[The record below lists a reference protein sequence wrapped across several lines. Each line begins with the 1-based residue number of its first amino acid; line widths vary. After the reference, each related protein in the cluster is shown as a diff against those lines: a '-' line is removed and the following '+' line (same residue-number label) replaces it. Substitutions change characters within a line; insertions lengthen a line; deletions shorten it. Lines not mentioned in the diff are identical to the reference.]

1 MSRAK
6 NARHGPRRED
16 DRASSVRQAATADT
30 QPEAPLAAVT
40 AENVYGI
47 PRRLLRTLLVIIA
60 VLGLVMLFRD
70 LLEDS
75 FTGLIRMARSDKPM
89 TLLEAAPRLGLL
101 LGRKPASVEEF
112 AAVCRHARPEDA
124 LAALTALP
132 APVLEHGLLLH
143 ALVEHTDNHAV
154 LSRLLWPGSPLR
166 ARVNARDAT
175 GRTPLHLAARKA
187 DPLFLLILRNAGAE
201 PHVYDAAGVSPLA
214 ELLAAPDKTVA
225 RHAEPLIREGM
236 DLGYPPP
243 PKPKA
248 RQTDA
253 HSPPIGHIPEAAVIR
268 WLLELIAR
276 LDDRSPGFFTL
287 SEQMQ
292 TRADKD
298 YVAILA
304 AALKTLR
311 GSGAPDTL
319 VPVRDLPVPPPTEM
333 ERHYMNSLSPAP
345 PTLDSLVQTEYKGPG
360 EWRWLQ
366 LQEGTGPRMAAVK
379 CLLPEARSASLNWL
393 SALAAGQPS
402 KEPPLELEWKAWDLP
417 PETIVALTVSIFGKN
432 KNQADD
438 RFARLQRDQNAR
450 IRQRSLK
457 ALLRFRD
464 EMEQRHPPLLT
475 CQLLDAASR
484 DSLRAWQEERTKT
497 WGKDKKDDGLDAL
510 CAVRLELPDAA
521 WRAVGSHL
529 TAAAYLKKIHA
540 TRAATRPPGWC
551 RRQTSY
557 EPLRTWNAR
566 PLERQPQAGD
576 RDRAMED
583 FPAARNVIETGLSD
597 GGRHRAPQPERD
609 PGEPLVA
616 VARILGQVSPE
627 TGQRLLRLMLDAG
640 ARPGQPD
647 RHGVL
652 PLDAARAANAP
663 PEVLRLLAPAP
674 AANSPTVRK

>member
-1 MSRAK
+1 M
-6 NARHGPRRED
+6 
-16 DRASSVRQAATADT
+16 
-30 QPEAPLAAVT
+30 
-40 AENVYGI
+40 
-47 PRRLLRTLLVIIA
+47 
-60 VLGLVMLFRD
+60 
-70 LLEDS
+70 
-75 FTGLIRMARSDKPM
+75 
-89 TLLEAAPRLGLL
+89 
-101 LGRKPASVEEF
+101 
-112 AAVCRHARPEDA
+112 
-124 LAALTALP
+124 
-132 APVLEHGLLLH
+132 
-143 ALVEHTDNHAV
+143 
-154 LSRLLWPGSPLR
+154 
-166 ARVNARDAT
+166 
-175 GRTPLHLAARKA
+175 
-187 DPLFLLILRNAGAE
+187 
-201 PHVYDAAGVSPLA
+201 
-214 ELLAAPDKTVA
+214 
-225 RHAEPLIREGM
+225 
-236 DLGYPPP
+236 
-243 PKPKA
+243 
-248 RQTDA
+248 
-253 HSPPIGHIPEAAVIR
+253 
-268 WLLELIAR
+268 
-276 LDDRSPGFFTL
+276 
-287 SEQMQ
+287 
-292 TRADKD
+292 
-298 YVAILA
+298 
-304 AALKTLR
+304 
-311 GSGAPDTL
+311 
-319 VPVRDLPVPPPTEM
+319 
-333 ERHYMNSLSPAP
+333 
-345 PTLDSLVQTEYKGPG
+345 
-360 EWRWLQ
+360 
-366 LQEGTGPRMAAVK
+366 
-379 CLLPEARSASLNWL
+379 
-393 SALAAGQPS
+393 
-402 KEPPLELEWKAWDLP
+402 
-417 PETIVALTVSIFGKN
+417 
-432 KNQADD
+432 
-438 RFARLQRDQNAR
+438 
-450 IRQRSLK
+450 
-457 ALLRFRD
+457 LRFRD

-510 CAVRLELPDAA
+510 CAVRLELPDVA

>member
-1 MSRAK
+1 M
-6 NARHGPRRED
+6 
-16 DRASSVRQAATADT
+16 
-30 QPEAPLAAVT
+30 
-40 AENVYGI
+40 
-47 PRRLLRTLLVIIA
+47 
-60 VLGLVMLFRD
+60 
-70 LLEDS
+70 
-75 FTGLIRMARSDKPM
+75 
-89 TLLEAAPRLGLL
+89 
-101 LGRKPASVEEF
+101 
-112 AAVCRHARPEDA
+112 
-124 LAALTALP
+124 
-132 APVLEHGLLLH
+132 
-143 ALVEHTDNHAV
+143 
-154 LSRLLWPGSPLR
+154 
-166 ARVNARDAT
+166 
-175 GRTPLHLAARKA
+175 
-187 DPLFLLILRNAGAE
+187 
-201 PHVYDAAGVSPLA
+201 
-214 ELLAAPDKTVA
+214 A

-345 PTLDSLVQTEYKGPG
+345 PTLDSLVQTEHKGPG
-360 EWRWLQ
+360 EWRRLQ

-576 RDRAMED
+576 KDRATED

>member
-1 MSRAK
+1 MFRAK
-6 NARHGPRRED
+6 NARPGSRRKD
-16 DRASSVRQAATADT
+16 DGTSSVRQAATADT
-30 QPEAPLAAVT
+30 QPEAPPASAT
-40 AENVYGI
+40 AENVYGV

-112 AAVCRHARPEDA
+112 AAACRHARPEDA

-154 LSRLLWPGSPLR
+154 LSRLLRPGSPLR
-166 ARVNARDAT
+166 AQVNARDAT

-187 DPLFLLILRNAGAE
+187 DPLSLLILRNAGAE
-201 PHVYDAAGVSPLA
+201 PHVHDAAGVSPLA
-214 ELLAAPDKTVA
+214 ELLAAPDKAVA

-253 HSPPIGHIPEAAVIR
+253 HSPPIGHIPEAALIY
-268 WLLELIAR
+268 WLLKLIIR
-276 LDDRSPGFFTL
+276 LDDGGPGFFTL
-287 SEQMQ
+287 TKQMR
-292 TRADKD
+292 TRTGKD

-304 AALKTLR
+304 AVLKTL
-311 GSGAPDTL
+311 GDDGARDTL
-319 VPVRDLPVPPPTEM
+319 VPARDLPVRPPSEA
-333 ERHYMNSLSPAP
+333 ERHYMNSLAPAP
-345 PTLDSLVQTEYKGPG
+345 PTLDSLVRTEHKGPG

-393 SALAAGQPS
+393 SALAAGQPV
-402 KEPPLELEWKAWDLP
+402 KEPPLELEWRAWDLP
-417 PETIVALTVSIFGKN
+417 PETIVALAVSIFGKN

-438 RFARLQRDQNAR
+438 HVARLQRDQNAR
-450 IRQRSLK
+450 IRQRGLE

-464 EMEQRHPPLLT
+464 DVEQRHPPLLT

-497 WGKDKKDDGLDAL
+497 WGKGKKDDGLDAL
-510 CAVRLELPDAA
+510 CALRLELSDAA
-521 WRAVGSHL
+521 WHAVGGHL

-540 TRAATRPPGWC
+540 ARAATRPPDWC

-566 PLERQPQAGD
+566 PLERQPQA
-576 RDRAMED
+576 RDRED
-583 FPAARNVIETGLSD
+583 FPAVRNVTETGLSD
-597 GGRHRAPQPERD
+597 GGQRRASQPERD

-640 ARPGQPD
+640 ASPEQPD

-663 PEVLRLLAPAP
+663 PEVLRLLTPAP
-674 AANSPTVRK
+674 AADTPTVRK

>member
-30 QPEAPLAAVT
+30 QPEAPPAAVT

-143 ALVEHTDNHAV
+143 ALMEHTDNHAV

-248 RQTDA
+248 RQADA

-345 PTLDSLVQTEYKGPG
+345 PTLDSLVRTEHKGPG
-360 EWRWLQ
+360 EWRRLQ
-366 LQEGTGPRMAAVK
+366 LQEGTGPRMAAIK

-438 RFARLQRDQNAR
+438 RFARLN
-450 IRQRSLK
+450 
-457 ALLRFRD
+457 
-464 EMEQRHPPLLT
+464 
-475 CQLLDAASR
+475 
-484 DSLRAWQEERTKT
+484 
-497 WGKDKKDDGLDAL
+497 
-510 CAVRLELPDAA
+510 
-521 WRAVGSHL
+521 
-529 TAAAYLKKIHA
+529 A
-540 TRAATRPPGWC
+540 TRM
-551 RRQTSY
+551 
-557 EPLRTWNAR
+557 
-566 PLERQPQAGD
+566 
-576 RDRAMED
+576 RAY
-583 FPAARNVIETGLSD
+583 AS
-597 GGRHRAPQPERD
+597 
-609 PGEPLVA
+609 
-616 VARILGQVSPE
+616 
-627 TGQRLLRLMLDAG
+627 G
-640 ARPGQPD
+640 A
-647 RHGVL
+647 
-652 PLDAARAANAP
+652 
-663 PEVLRLLAPAP
+663 
-674 AANSPTVRK
+674 